1 MEEDEEIHFNQPE
14 NTPSTPRVSRSNTP
28 DPEDAIQG
36 ETDYTV
42 VLEMVIN
49 VRDKLAALSL
59 DNTNIRAACDDLRRQ
74 CHSQGVAFGDLS
86 RLVRQSREDR
96 QCQQDQ
102 EETRPYTQEETRPYP
117 LIRPELIDGRG
128 NLHAEDIGITWQDGD
143 TFLHGVRV
151 AGRREDMEDNR
162 RGPAMSAPY
171 PPGREDI
178 EDTRHRPAMS
188 TPYLPSREHPSCD
201 MSTPGFPRPVC
212 IEISDTPPHQHTAP
226 RPEGRSGHRP
236 AAPIQRFNNK
246 TIGWPAWFRHFKVVA
261 DVHGWDK
268 DQRAL
273 QMVSY
278 LDEKAMNVA
287 QELSDRELYDYDV
300 LVRLL
305 SARFDPVSRVSA
317 SRSRF
322 HGRTRRH
329 QEDADTYADSI
340 TELCRLGY
348 PQSSPELRQE
358 LISEQFARGQSDPE
372 LKKYLWVVIRTQKDK
387 KLQTLI
393 EVCTDFAS
401 LSHTTNVHRPAEQVF
416 ALQEDDDREE
426 EMFAVVDQQQW
437 NTRRA
442 AEPPLSPDL
451 QQMFA
456 LARRMGYEMR
466 PIARRLDAPRQT
478 PGPQS
483 SPNKEYRQ
491 PFRPRDYSRTK
502 CFSCGQL
509 GHTQVR
515 CPKPDSSLPFRPDG
529 WIGRSD
535 GPQRRNDGSPQG
547 NKYRPG
553 PNPHW
558 PVCHR
563 FGPRFIINR
572 HPRYSPGKFIYL
584 HTSWG
589 INL

>member
-1 MEEDEEIHFNQPE
+1 MEVHFNQAG
-14 NTPSTPRVSRSNTP
+14 NTPDTPQVSRTNTP
-28 DPEDAIQG
+28 DPEDTIQG

-42 VLEMVIN
+42 VLDMVN
-49 VRDKLAALSL
+49 NLRDKLTALNL
-59 DNTNIRAACDDLRRQ
+59 DNTNIRAACDALRQQ

-86 RLVRQSREDR
+86 KLVKQSLEGRQY
-96 QCQQDQ
+96 QQAQ
-102 EETRPYTQEETRPYP
+102 EETRRPYP
-117 LIRPELIDGRG
+117 LIRPELIDGG
-128 NLHAEDIGITWQDGD
+128 DIGVTWQDGD
-143 TFLHGVRV
+143 TFLHGVQLT
-151 AGRREDMEDNR
+151 GRREDMEDDR
-162 RGPAMSAPY
+162 HRPATSVPY
-171 PPGREDI
+171 PPGREDM

-188 TPYLPSREHPSCD
+188 TPYPPGCEHPSCD
-201 MSTPGFPRPVC
+201 MSTPRFPRPVC
-212 IEISDTPPHQHTAP
+212 IEMSDTPTHQHTTP
-226 RPEGRSGHRP
+226 RQEGRPGHRP
-236 AAPIQRFNNK
+236 AAPIHRFNNK
-246 TIGWPAWFRHFKVVA
+246 TIGRPAWFRHFKAVA

-287 QELSDRELYDYDV
+287 QELSDRELYDYDM
-300 LVRLL
+300 LVKLL
-305 SARFDPVSRVSA
+305 SDRFDPASRVSA

-329 QEDADTYADSI
+329 QEDADTNANSI

-358 LISEQFARGQSDPE
+358 LISEQF
-372 LKKYLWVVIRTQKDK
+372 V
-387 KLQTLI
+387 
-393 EVCTDFAS
+393 
-401 LSHTTNVHRPAEQVF
+401 
-416 ALQEDDDREE
+416 
-426 EMFAVVDQQQW
+426 
-437 NTRRA
+437 RRA
-442 AEPPLSPDL
+442 AEPPLSPEV

-466 PIARRLDAPRQT
+466 PIACRLDAPRQT
-478 PGPQS
+478 PGPLS
-483 SPNKEYRQ
+483 SPNKEYRT

-515 CPKPDSSLPFRPDG
+515 CPKPDSSLPF
-529 WIGRSD
+529 
-535 GPQRRNDGSPQG
+535 
-547 NKYRPG
+547 
-553 PNPHW
+553 W

-584 HTSWG
+584 HALWG
-589 INL
+589 INH

>member
-1 MEEDEEIHFNQPE
+1 MAYE
-14 NTPSTPRVSRSNTP
+14 SP
-28 DPEDAIQG
+28 DG
-36 ETDYTV
+36 EKTWKTTVTDRRRRHHTRRHQDSH
-42 VLEMVIN
+42 
-49 VRDKLAALSL
+49 VRCALRCP
-59 DNTNIRAACDDLRRQ
+59 T
-74 CHSQGVAFGDLS
+74 
-86 RLVRQSREDR
+86 
-96 QCQQDQ
+96 
-102 EETRPYTQEETRPYP
+102 
-117 LIRPELIDGRG
+117 
-128 NLHAEDIGITWQDGD
+128 
-143 TFLHGVRV
+143 
-151 AGRREDMEDNR
+151 
-162 RGPAMSAPY
+162 
-171 PPGREDI
+171 
-178 EDTRHRPAMS
+178 
-188 TPYLPSREHPSCD
+188 
-201 MSTPGFPRPVC
+201 
-212 IEISDTPPHQHTAP
+212 HQHTAP
-226 RPEGRSGHRP
+226 RQEGRPSHRP
-236 AAPIQRFNNK
+236 AAPIQRFNK
-246 TIGWPAWFRHFKVVA
+246 TIGWPAWFHHFKAVA

-300 LVRLL
+300 LVKLL
-305 SARFDPVSRVSA
+305 SDRFDPASRVSA

-358 LISEQFARGQSDPE
+358 LISEQFVRGQSDPE
-372 LKKYLWVVIRTQKDK
+372 LKKYLWVVIKTQKDR

-401 LSHTTNVHRPAEQVF
+401 LGHTTNVHRPAEQVF
-416 ALQEDDDREE
+416 ALEEDDDREE
-426 EMFAVVDQQQW
+426 EMFAVVDRQQW

-442 AEPPLSPDL
+442 AEPPLSPEL

-466 PIARRLDAPRQT
+466 PIARRLDAPGQT

-483 SPNKEYRQ
+483 SPNKEYRP

-529 WIGRSD
+529 WIDRSD
-535 GPQRRNDGSPQG
+535 GPQRRNGGSPQG
-547 NKYRPG
+547 NE
-553 PNPHW
+553 
-558 PVCHR
+558 
-563 FGPRFIINR
+563 I
-572 HPRYSPGKFIYL
+572 
-584 HTSWG
+584 
-589 INL
+589 

>member
-1 MEEDEEIHFNQPE
+1 
-14 NTPSTPRVSRSNTP
+14 
-28 DPEDAIQG
+28 
-36 ETDYTV
+36 
-42 VLEMVIN
+42 
-49 VRDKLAALSL
+49 
-59 DNTNIRAACDDLRRQ
+59 
-74 CHSQGVAFGDLS
+74 
-86 RLVRQSREDR
+86 
-96 QCQQDQ
+96 
-102 EETRPYTQEETRPYP
+102 
-117 LIRPELIDGRG
+117 
-128 NLHAEDIGITWQDGD
+128 
-143 TFLHGVRV
+143 
-151 AGRREDMEDNR
+151 MEDPR
-162 RGPAMSAPY
+162 HRPAMSTPY

-188 TPYLPSREHPSCD
+188 TPYPQGREDIEDTRHRPAMSTPYPPGREHPLCD
-201 MSTPGFPRPVC
+201 MSTPRFPRPVC
-212 IEISDTPPHQHTAP
+212 IEMSDTPTHRTGQ
-226 RPEGRSGHRP
+226 EGRPSHRP

-246 TIGWPAWFRHFKVVA
+246 TIRWPAWFRHFKAVA

-278 LDEKAMNVA
+278 LDEKVMHVA
-287 QELSDRELYDYDV
+287 QELSDRELYV
-300 LVRLL
+300 LVKLL
-305 SARFDPVSRVSA
+305 GDRFDPASRVSA

-340 TELCRLGY
+340 TELCCLGY

-358 LISEQFARGQSDPE
+358 LISEQFVRGQSDPE

-401 LSHTTNVHRPAEQVF
+401 LSHTASVHRPAEQVF
-416 ALQEDDDREE
+416 AVEEEDSQEE
-426 EMFAVVDQQQW
+426 EMFAVVDRQQW

-442 AEPPLSPDL
+442 AEPPLPPNL

-466 PIARRLDAPRQT
+466 PIARLLDTPRQM

-483 SPNKEYRQ
+483 SPNKEYRA

-529 WIGRSD
+529 GIDRSD
-535 GPQRRNDGSPQG
+535 GPQRRNFHRET
-547 NKYRPG
+547 KYRPG

-558 PVCHR
+558 HVCHR

-572 HPRYSPGKFIYL
+572 HPRYSPRKFICL
-584 HTSWG
+584 HTPWG
-589 INL
+589 INH

>member
-1 MEEDEEIHFNQPE
+1 MGMRSAVKKNKRKSQREAARLQRQAEADLAMEEDEEIHFNQPE

-28 DPEDAIQG
+28 DPE
-36 ETDYTV
+36 TDYTV
-42 VLEMVIN
+42 VLEMVKN

-102 EETRPYTQEETRPYP
+102 EETRAYTQEETRPHP

-128 NLHAEDIGITWQDGD
+128 NLRAEDIGITWQDGD
-143 TFLHGVRV
+143 TFLHGVWV
-151 AGRREDMEDNR
+151 SGRREDMEDNR
-162 RGPAMSAPY
+162 RRPAMSAPY

-188 TPYLPSREHPSCD
+188 TPYPPSREHPSCD
-201 MSTPGFPRPVC
+201 MSTPGFPCPVC

-226 RPEGRSGHRP
+226 RPEGRSGHKP

-246 TIGWPAWFRHFKVVA
+246 TIGWPAWFRHCKAVA

-305 SARFDPVSRVSA
+305 SARFDPASRVSA

-358 LISEQFARGQSDPE
+358 LISEQFVRGQSDPE

-401 LSHTTNVHRPAEQVF
+401 LSHKTNVHHPAEQVF

-426 EMFAVVDQQQW
+426 EMFAVVDRQQW

-466 PIARRLDAPRQT
+466 PIARRLDAP
-478 PGPQS
+478 
-483 SPNKEYRQ
+483 
-491 PFRPRDYSRTK
+491 
-502 CFSCGQL
+502 
-509 GHTQVR
+509 
-515 CPKPDSSLPFRPDG
+515 
-529 WIGRSD
+529 
-535 GPQRRNDGSPQG
+535 
-547 NKYRPG
+547 
-553 PNPHW
+553 
-558 PVCHR
+558 
-563 FGPRFIINR
+563 
-572 HPRYSPGKFIYL
+572 
-584 HTSWG
+584 
-589 INL
+589 